1 MIDFI
6 DSIFVIAS
14 LVSLVATAL
23 IFIAMKIT
31 QLFVAGGKYARS
43 KLRKP
48 Q

>member
-6 DSIFVIAS
+6 DSLFVIAS

-31 QLFVAGGKYARS
+31 QLFVAGGKYVKDMS
-43 KLRKP
+43 NKP
-48 Q
+48 K